1 MLEHYRLMSCY
12 VRAFAC
18 LFHCVRD
25 PTQSERG
32 SRRLDP
38 EAQDGIATMRT
49 NSSVCPYC
57 GQPLRLEPRVTGRER
72 RRLVEILARRP
83 DGMTRRELADWLYSD
98 DPNGGPENT
107 FAVCQLVHQ
116 ARLQLAAQGYTI
128 ISDRGPG
135 AHYRLAKL

>member
-1 MLEHYRLMSCY
+1 
-12 VRAFAC
+12 
-18 LFHCVRD
+18 
-25 PTQSERG
+25 
-32 SRRLDP
+32 
-38 EAQDGIATMRT
+38 MRT

-57 GQPLRLEPRVTGRER
+57 GQALLPELRVTGRER

-83 DGMTRRELADWLYSD
+83 EGMTRRELADWLYAD

-107 FAVCQLVHQ
+107 LAVCQLVHQ
-116 ARLQLAAQGYTI
+116 ARLQLCEQGYTI

>member
-1 MLEHYRLMSCY
+1 VAIPYFATGTEHAPQLTFSSGWRPGGDGLYPPRSFLARRPVAKIILLQRCY
-12 VRAFAC
+12 TVDAAF
-18 LFHCVRD
+18 L
-25 PTQSERG
+25 
-32 SRRLDP
+32 
-38 EAQDGIATMRT
+38 
-49 NSSVCPYC
+49 
-57 GQPLRLEPRVTGRER
+57 PLRVTGRER
-72 RRLVEILARRP
+72 RRLVDILARRP
-83 DGMTRRELADWLYSD
+83 DGMTRRELADWLYAD

>member
-1 MLEHYRLMSCY
+1 MF
-12 VRAFAC
+12 VA
-18 LFHCVRD
+18 
-25 PTQSERG
+25 
-32 SRRLDP
+32 
-38 EAQDGIATMRT
+38 I
-49 NSSVCPYC
+49 PYFTI
-57 GQPLRLEPRVTGRER
+57 GY
-72 RRLVEILARRP
+72 A
-83 DGMTRRELADWLYSD
+83 D

>member
-1 MLEHYRLMSCY
+1 MAS
-12 VRAFAC
+12 
-18 LFHCVRD
+18 
-25 PTQSERG
+25 
-32 SRRLDP
+32 
-38 EAQDGIATMRT
+38 MRT

-57 GQPLRLEPRVTGRER
+57 GQPLLHEPRVTGRER

-83 DGMTRRELADWLYSD
+83 HGMTRRELADWLYAD

-128 ISDRGPG
+128 TWRRRFLSPARPFLARRRHLQTTVRYLVCCPAAAPRTPPG
-135 AHYRLAKL
+135 

>member
-1 MLEHYRLMSCY
+1 M
-12 VRAFAC
+12 
-18 LFHCVRD
+18 
-25 PTQSERG
+25 
-32 SRRLDP
+32 
-38 EAQDGIATMRT
+38 MRT

-57 GQPLRLEPRVTGRER
+57 GQALPPELRVTGRER

-83 DGMTRRELADWLYSD
+83 HGMTRRELADWLYAD